1 MRRPLVNGNS
11 GISKI
16 NVTPIIDVA
25 LTLVII
31 LMISGPML
39 AVSDVPVDI
48 PAARTRGAEDES
60 RVMITLGTN
69 GELAVDNQ
77 RTTRDAL
84 PRLLQT
90 RLSGVEDNVLVVVR
104 ADRGTP
110 YVQVSDLLKQARA
123 AGAKR
128 LAIATRQKGDATP

>member
-1 MRRPLVNGNS
+1 MRRPLVNGNN
-11 GISKI
+11 GIAKI

-31 LMISGPML
+31 LMMSGPML

-48 PAARTRGAEDES
+48 PAARTRGPEDES
-60 RVMITLGTN
+60 RIMITLGKN
-69 GELAVDNQ
+69 GDLALDNQ

-84 PRLLQT
+84 QGLLHT
-90 RLSGVEDNVLVVVR
+90 RLSGVTGDVLVVVR

-110 YVQVSDLLKQARA
+110 YVQVSDLLKEARA

-128 LAIATRQKGDATP
+128 LAIATQQKGDATP

>member
-1 MRRPLVNGNS
+1 MRRPLVNGNT
-11 GISKI
+11 GIAKI

-31 LMISGPML
+31 LMMSGPML

-48 PAARTRGAEDES
+48 PPARTRGAEDES
-60 RVMITLGTN
+60 RVMITLGKN
-69 GELAVDNQ
+69 GDLAIDNQ

-84 PRLLQT
+84 PGLLHT
-90 RLSGVEDNVLVVVR
+90 RLSGVTTDVLVVVR

-110 YVQVSDLLKQARA
+110 YVQVSDLLQEARA

>member
-11 GISKI
+11 GIAKI

-31 LMISGPML
+31 LMMSGPML

-69 GELAVDNQ
+69 GEIALDNQ

-84 PRLLQT
+84 PRLLQA
-90 RLSGVEDNVLVVVR
+90 RLSGVDDNVLVVVR
-104 ADRGTP
+104 ADRGAP
-110 YVQVSDLLKQARA
+110 YVQVSELLQEARA

>member
-1 MRRPLVNGNS
+1 MRRPLVNGNT

-31 LMISGPML
+31 LMMSGPML

-84 PRLLQT
+84 PGLLQT
-90 RLSGVEDNVLVVVR
+90 RLSGVEDDVLVVVR

-110 YVQVSDLLKQARA
+110 YVQVSELLKEARE